1 MNTIKI
7 QELRA
12 TAPEFIPMKKI
23 QQLRATAPEFIPIQQ
38 IKDDKWFQQCCEEW
52 TKYNM
57 YLFQDV

>member
-23 QQLRATAPEFIPIQQ
+23 QQLRATAPEFN
-38 IKDDKWFQQCCEEW
+38 K
-52 TKYNM
+52 
-57 YLFQDV
+57 